1 MSSQSWRLMRQ
12 TMLGSTVMLEEG
24 VSCVSGGRAWEGV
37 DRLAKTLM
45 QIEAGGLPF
54 VA

>member
-1 MSSQSWRLMRQ
+1 
-12 TMLGSTVMLEEG
+12 MLEEE
-24 VSCVSGGRAWEGV
+24 VSCAYGGMAWGGM

-54 VA
+54 VVPGENADQHF